1 MPLAYE
7 VCERERRDKGDGA
20 GIYNCDRTVGG
31 TGSIDMVWYCLGQVL
46 GVRGPWRRRLVRRA
60 SDSRDIPFAYNDPER
75 IWVIMTQDRTR
86 SLPEEVCQEGVG
98 LGCSVGSG

>member
-1 MPLAYE
+1 M
-7 VCERERRDKGDGA
+7 
-20 GIYNCDRTVGG
+20 
-31 TGSIDMVWYCLGQVL
+31 
-46 GVRGPWRRRLVRRA
+46 RRLAWMA

-75 IWVIMTQDRTR
+75 IWVIMTRDRTR